1 MDDISAQLSVVPEEA
16 CQQIEQLL
24 KTKLVELGRSGIL
37 VGMSG
42 GLDSAVAVYLSVR
55 SIGKDKVTAFYIPDR
70 DSKGIHRDHAERIA
84 HELGIQ
90 MENIDLTPTLDTLG
104 VYDLLPIRFVPTQGL
119 KSFLVKFGMRLTQS
133 GEQEDLLHERF
144 RSKPYSLISR
154 GNAYANVKHRARMVI
169 LYYHAEIRNLMVVG
183 AANKT
188 ELLTGTFSKWGCDQC
203 ADVMP
208 IIHLYRSQ
216 LPTIAKYL
224 QIPKEIRAKSAD
236 PDVLPG
242 LDDKE
247 QLLGSFQETD
257 QILWGLE
264 NNRPREE
271 LIEQFGAKR
280 LDRITA
286 LWESSRHM
294 RESPY
299 ILYKSSEL

>member
-1 MDDISAQLSVVPEEA
+1 MDDISAQLSVVPE
-16 CQQIEQLL
+16 
-24 KTKLVELGRSGIL
+24 
-37 VGMSG
+37 
-42 GLDSAVAVYLSVR
+42 
-55 SIGKDKVTAFYIPDR
+55 
-70 DSKGIHRDHAERIA
+70 
-84 HELGIQ
+84 
-90 MENIDLTPTLDTLG
+90 
-104 VYDLLPIRFVPTQGL
+104 
-119 KSFLVKFGMRLTQS
+119 
-133 GEQEDLLHERF
+133 
-144 RSKPYSLISR
+144 
-154 GNAYANVKHRARMVI
+154 
-169 LYYHAEIRNLMVVG
+169 
-183 AANKT
+183 
-188 ELLTGTFSKWGCDQC
+188 
-203 ADVMP
+203 
-208 IIHLYRSQ
+208 
-216 LPTIAKYL
+216 YL
-224 QIPKEIRAKSAD
+224 QIPEEIRGKSAD